1 MAIFRRRNHAGEIEK
16 WAAFPPRRRD
26 RGRRRARRRVA
37 GPGKQA
43 QSWQDALKK
52 SDDVEAARAAG
63 EQAKEAAGSE
73 TTSDRLKGA
82 ASKGVGVAADETAQG
97 ADLKS
102 AGKKGGS
109 AALDAAVGSP

>member
-1 MAIFRRRNHAGEIEK
+1 MLEKSRSGLPFHRAGGIAVGVVLG
-16 WAAFPPRRRD
+16 AALLAP
-26 RGRRRARRRVA
+26 AS
-37 GPGKQA
+37 QA